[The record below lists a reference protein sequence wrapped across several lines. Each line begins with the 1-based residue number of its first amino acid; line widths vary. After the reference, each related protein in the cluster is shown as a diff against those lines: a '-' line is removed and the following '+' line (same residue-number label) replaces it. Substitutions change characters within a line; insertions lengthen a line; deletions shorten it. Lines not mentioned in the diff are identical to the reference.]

1 MDDPKLLLRKTHSS
15 AGGRQENA
23 QTLLCGACAE
33 TGYQA
38 VPVGG
43 PPADMSRLSPCGAS
57 MSVTLLLGSG
67 LRDRDGLA
75 PLGRPSI

>member
-1 MDDPKLLLRKTHSS
+1 MHRHSCVE
-15 AGGRQENA
+15 RV
-23 QTLLCGACAE
+23 LK

-38 VPVGG
+38 VPVGE
-43 PPADMSRLSPCGAS
+43 PLADMSRLSPCGAA
-57 MSVTLLLGSG
+57 MSVTLLLGTG